1 MKVLYGHT
9 DSIYVQVESVDK
21 AKEISM
27 IINDQVRT
35 KFPNV
40 MALEEHPIN
49 LEFEKYFESLGVGA
63 TKNRNAGLIVWKD
76 GKYLEDKEFFMTGFT
91 AKRIS
96 ETPLAK
102 EVQIK
107 VLNMWV
113 EQSSKEDILDYL
125 TNMYQNT
132 LNGDI
137 PLNKI
142 LKRSR
147 FKEERFHVY
156 CMDCK
161 KAYYLTDTKC
171 NHPLSTAEKRGKGW
185 ASAGKRPSVGAGIVG
200 VLMYNELNETPI
212 NDTYLFMKVKNSIH
226 SMIHPINNMQFHPNY
241 MAGLIEEDF
250 ENFTP
255 DWEHYAQSIVKKATP
270 IFNAM
275 EWDINEIT
283 QDVNQTSLDEWW

>member
-1 MKVLYGHT
+1 
-9 DSIYVQVESVDK
+9 
-21 AKEISM
+21 
-27 IINDQVRT
+27 
-35 KFPNV
+35 
-40 MALEEHPIN
+40 
-49 LEFEKYFESLGVGA
+49 
-63 TKNRNAGLIVWKD
+63 
-76 GKYLEDKEFFMTGFT
+76 MTGFT

-171 NHPLSTAEKRGKGW
+171 NHPLTTAEKRGKGW